1 MRKGGI
7 GFSAPEHL
15 GKFELAYTRSSSFRL
30 DWSHVIAVNI
40 MAVLAWLIV
49 LCLPWDA
56 GRASANAGG
65 AAAGGND
72 TKRIAFSFDDAPRAP
87 GAFLDAG
94 QRPQMLIAA
103 LKEGGVKGAVFFTNP
118 GRIGLDSDHEKA
130 ISAYVAAGHLI
141 ANHTANHMALS
152 AVSAAVFL
160 ADVDAAERYLR
171 GKPGYRPWLRF
182 PRLDEG
188 GRDKAKR
195 DAVRAGLKQRGMRN
209 GYVTADG
216 WDWFMEGRTVE
227 AARTQQPMDIAA
239 LKQLYVETNVE
250 SAEAADKLARRTLG
264 RAPVQMLLLH
274 ETDLAALYVA
284 DLAKALRAKGWQ
296 IVSADVAYAD
306 PMGKAQPDVDYAN
319 GTMIEMLA
327 WQNKVT
333 GGRWFERNDR
343 TVARKL
349 FATRVLH
356 D

>member
-1 MRKGGI
+1 VRI
-7 GFSAPEHL
+7 GFSDPEHL
-15 GKFELAYTRSSSFRL
+15 GTFNLTYTSSSTFRL

-40 MAVLAWLIV
+40 MAALAWLIV

-56 GRASANAGG
+56 GRASAHAGAQMAGG
-65 AAAGGND
+65 SD
-72 TKRIAFSFDDAPRAP
+72 SKRIAFSFDDAPRGP

-103 LKEGGVKGAVFFTNP
+103 LKEGGVKGAVFFINP
-118 GRIGLDSDHEKA
+118 GRIGLDSDHDKA
-130 ISAYVAAGHLI
+130 IAAYAAAGHLI
-141 ANHTANHMALS
+141 ANHTANHVALS
-152 AVSAAVFL
+152 DVSAPAFL
-160 ADVDAAERYLR
+160 ADVDAAERYLK

-188 GRDKAKR
+188 GRDKTKR

-227 AARTQQPMDIAA
+227 AARAQQPMDIAA
-239 LKQLYVETNVE
+239 LKQLYIETNVGA
-250 SAEAADKLARRTLG
+250 AEAADKLARRTLG

-284 DLAKALRAKGWQ
+284 DLARALRAKGWQ
-296 IVSADVAYAD
+296 IVSSDVAYAD
-306 PMGKAQPDVDYAN
+306 PMGKEQPDVDYAN

-327 WQNKVT
+327 WQNKIT
-333 GGRWFERNDR
+333 GARWFERNDR
-343 TVARKL
+343 AVASNL

-356 D
+356 E